1 MKLSLLRKIAI
12 AVLLISLAS
21 VSAFAKS
28 KKQLVRFAADVKVNG
43 TLVPKGLYDLKFDDQ
58 TGELSIV
65 KDNKVV
71 ARATASSVKRDRKAR
86 TFEVKSI
93 ASGNDIELVSVA
105 FSGSDHNLVINGS
118 QATR

>member
-1 MKLSLLRKIAI
+1 MKPSSLRKMAVAI
-12 AVLLISLAS
+12 LLVSLAGI
-21 VSAFAKS
+21 SAFAKS
-28 KKQLVRFAADVKVNG
+28 KKQSVSFATDIKVNG
-43 TLVPKGLYDLKFDDQ
+43 TLVTKGIYDLKFDDQ

-86 TFEVKSI
+86 TFEVKSV
-93 ASGNDIELVSVA
+93 ASGDDIELVSVA
-105 FSGSDHNLVINGS
+105 FSGADHNLVINGS